1 MDARSEWIRSVSGV
15 LRVTVLA
22 DSDTRWKWGALT
34 ARRIAPQ
41 AALDGRLLR
50 GRATPTARQ
59 LSEVGITADSLREV
73 TAAEFLSATDRD
85 STDVVVLSCVGGTV
99 QAMLHGLARAWEGR
113 PRRPVVVTGYV
124 GVVYEKLADGLLL
137 RHGADV
143 VLANSAYD
151 ADRFRGVYEGVGADA
166 SSVVET
172 ALPFLEGERYEASKD
187 RPYTVVFAVQP
198 SVPDNRRDR
207 SYLLRRAVDHAR
219 FHPEREVLV
228 KLRSKPG
235 EHTTHIEEQPYQK
248 LAARLNPPAN
258 LKLVYGHM
266 GEVLDRTD
274 LLVTVSST
282 AALESMHRRI
292 PTAVLTDLGIRE
304 PLGNHHFLGS
314 GAYASWDEIDAGYAP
329 VADPGWLAR
338 QGVGVEGDAF
348 AAARGRVT
356 ALAEAEE
363 LAPISPFYTPTT
375 APGYAPGLLA
385 RHHLDA
391 KGDPLP
397 GAAAADT
404 EPSRLRRALR
414 DVARNSARTA
424 YRQGVQRVAPV
435 IRRWGQL

>member
-1 MDARSEWIRSVSGV
+1 M

-59 LSEVGITADSLREV
+59 LAEVGIPADSLREV
-73 TAAEFLSATDRD
+73 TAPEFLAGVDRD
-85 STDVVVLSCVGGTV
+85 SADVVVLSCVGGTV
-99 QAMLHGLARAWEGR
+99 QAMLHGLARAWDGR
-113 PRRPVVVTGYV
+113 ARRPVVVTGYV

-143 VLANSAYD
+143 VLANSAHD
-151 ADRFRGVYEGVGADA
+151 ADRFRGVYEGVGAGA
-166 SSVVET
+166 ESVVQT
-172 ALPFLEGERYEASKD
+172 ALPFLDGQPYAASAG

-207 SYLLRRAVDHAR
+207 AYLLRRAVDHAR

-248 LAARLNPPAN
+248 LAAKLDPPAN

-282 AALESMHRRI
+282 AALESMHRGV

-314 GAYASWDEIDAGYAP
+314 GAYASWDEIDAGRAP
-329 VADPGWLAR
+329 KADPAWLAQ
-338 QGVGVEGDAF
+338 QGVGVPGDAF
-348 AAARGRVT
+348 AAVRDRVT
-356 ALAEAEE
+356 ALLHAPELPP
-363 LAPISPFYTPTT
+363 LAPYYNATT
-375 APGYAPGLLA
+375 APGYLPALLA
-385 RHHLDA
+385 RHHLGP
-391 KGDPLP
+391 KGEPAP
-397 GAAAADT
+397 GALSAPAAHSSDAADAAGT
-404 EPSRLRRALR
+404 NRLRRALR
-414 DVARNSARTA
+414 EIARNSARTA